1 MVAKRDDR
9 ISLEDFLAL
18 DLESLN
24 QRYEYIDGHMRAMAG
39 GTNQHAIL
47 ISNASYLLQSHL
59 DDSPCIV
66 FPSDMWVQIG
76 DTVLSPDVSVSCETR
91 DREEISKTITSP
103 SLIIEVLSPSTENDD
118 RGRKFYIY
126 QRCPSLKEYV
136 LIRQDYMLVEVFTR
150 TVHLWE
156 YCLYRKDDIVEFK
169 SFGLT
174 FPIEKLYRN
183 VVFSP
188 TSPL

>member
-1 MVAKRDDR
+1 MVAKRDDG

-18 DLESLN
+18 DLESLG
-24 QRYEYIDGHMRAMAG
+24 QRYEYIDGQMRAMAG

-59 DDSPCIV
+59 EDSPCIV

-76 DTVLSPDVSVSCETR
+76 DAALSPDVSVSCEAR

-103 SLIIEVLSPSTENDD
+103 CLVIEVLSPTTENDD

-136 LIRQDYMLVEVFTR
+136 LIRQDSMLVEVFTR
-150 TVHLWE
+150 RDRLWE
-156 YCLYRKDDIVEFK
+156 YSIYRKGDMIELK

-174 FPIEKLYRN
+174 IPIERLYKN
-183 VVFSP
+183 VVFPP

>member
-1 MVAKRDDR
+1 
-9 ISLEDFLAL
+9 
-18 DLESLN
+18 
-24 QRYEYIDGHMRAMAG
+24 MAG

-59 DDSPCIV
+59 EDSPCIV

-76 DTVLSPDVSVSCETR
+76 DTVLSPDVSVSCEAR

-103 SLIIEVLSPSTENDD
+103 CLVIEVLSPTTENDD

-126 QRCPSLKEYV
+126 QQCPSLREYV
-136 LIRQDYMLVEVFTR
+136 LIRQDSMLVEIFTR
-150 TVHLWE
+150 KDRLWE
-156 YCLYRKDDIVEFK
+156 YCAYRKGDMIELK

-174 FPIEKLYRN
+174 FPIERLYRN
-183 VVFSP
+183 VILSP
-188 TSPL
+188 NKPL